1 LGVEH
6 GVDTWVSCWD
16 IWAMDEMGSNPL
28 LMFPVMLAVLDGVAG
43 LSGRSCCG
51 GIGGSPPI
59 WLGDTPP
66 GNREEAVLGLAGTG
80 NLGPPPPLQ
89 SGPGDGVGNVRHLS
103 WLPGVWGV
111 PGMALGVVS
120 PGNMASALVGVCGVV
135 GPPGYLGGP
144 SPTQEDGVW
153 GPPGVPGPLPQSLAT
168 GVLGS

>member
-1 LGVEH
+1 MRTATVASLTDEGATAANRYKYSNKDGAFLV
-6 GVDTWVSCWD
+6 VS
-16 IWAMDEMGSNPL
+16 GSVAEAVATRESKTAK
-28 LMFPVMLAVLDGVAG
+28 MTRAQLADQNQREL
-43 LSGRSCCG
+43 
-51 GIGGSPPI
+51 
-59 WLGDTPP
+59 
-66 GNREEAVLGLAGTG
+66 REEAVLGLAGTG
-80 NLGPPPPLQ
+80 NLGPPLQ